1 MTVLLMVRHTIRLL
15 DAAPPLRG
23 TDLIVFVRVNCRTPL
38 RPNLVAMSTYLAAV
52 PASSLDSDTIA
63 EIADDV
69 PGLIGDLRSD
79 HAGETGAV
87 AIYLGIL
94 GNLCVA

>member
-1 MTVLLMVRHTIRLL
+1 
-15 DAAPPLRG
+15 
-23 TDLIVFVRVNCRTPL
+23 
-38 RPNLVAMSTYLAAV
+38 MSTYLAAV